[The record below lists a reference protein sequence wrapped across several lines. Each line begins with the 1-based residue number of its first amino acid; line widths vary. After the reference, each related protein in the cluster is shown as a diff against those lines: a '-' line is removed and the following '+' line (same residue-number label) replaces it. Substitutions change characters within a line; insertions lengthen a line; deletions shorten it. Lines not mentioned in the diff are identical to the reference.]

1 MMHISRTAYRYQ
13 VIKPDDSEMI
23 EQLLLIANVN
33 IVLPVVETKNEIAK
47 INMEIDLWHQELTI

>member
-1 MMHISRTAYRYQ
+1 
-13 VIKPDDSEMI
+13 MI